1 MDELM
6 KDLSN
11 PNDNYRKISMVLFGF
26 FGIGHG
32 ILSFKCAELAVEL
45 HADSLPFWPYFLGV
59 ICLATACLSAYLLAS
74 VLGGSGHHPAHHRT
88 MWGLLLTACAMLP
101 WQAYRW
107 SYWETF
113 LSHAPV
119 VAIPPLILLI
129 LLHLLRLQ
137 QRNQV

>member
-11 PNDNYRKISMVLFGF
+11 PNDSYRKISMVLFSLL
-26 FGIGHG
+26 GIGHG
-32 ILSFKCAELAVEL
+32 ILSFNCAQLAVKL

-59 ICLATACLSAYLLAS
+59 TCLVTACLSAYLLAIA
-74 VLGGSGHHPAHHRT
+74 LGGSGHHPAHHRT
-88 MWGLLLTACAMLP
+88 VWGLLLAACAMVT

-129 LLHLLRLQ
+129 LLRLLRLQ
-137 QRNQV
+137 QRN